1 MTIVNKISYKT
12 VSKAE
17 LGLSKSHMTHIGF
30 AENTFDEW
38 KKRISIKTKL
48 NIFFDENKNTSIETL
63 LFNDPIK
70 HPTLGYRSPK
80 FRSGSGEEIPS
91 LRDSIL
97 YYYKLNMMNSL
108 GTPVLIIFDL
118 KNSKYKLEA
127 FFVSTSHFIF
137 KKINSLLSHQLVTR
151 NNSGEI
157 YSKLITSTNNYS
169 KDFKILSDLYKDICS
184 NKEILEKVENDE
196 TYTSS
201 FNINNIRNERTKVR
215 TKTNTRSRIGQ
226 QNFRINVLSAYKRQ
240 CCITEC
246 DLIYALEANHI
257 HPYIGPDTNHIQN
270 GIPLR
275 ADIHKLWTKGLLGIN
290 DKYKVVLSDEANNS
304 ESYKKYHGQ
313 PIKLPTNPKYYP
325 NKEALL
331 RWCNLN
337 ELI

>member
-1 MTIVNKISYKT
+1 MTIINKISYKT

-30 AENTFDEW
+30 AENTFDKW

-48 NIFFDENKNTSIETL
+48 NIFFDKNKNTNIETL

-70 HPTLGYRSPK
+70 HPTQGFRSPK
-80 FRSGSGEEIPS
+80 FRSGSDEEIPS

-97 YYYKLNMMNSL
+97 YYYKTNMKNSL
-108 GTPVLIIFDL
+108 GTPVLILFDL

-127 FFVSTSHFIF
+127 FLISTNHIIF
-137 KKINSLLSHQLVTR
+137 KKLNSLLNHNLITR

-169 KDFKILSDLYKDICS
+169 NDFKIISDIYKDIYS
-184 NKEILEKVENDE
+184 NKESLEKVENDE
-196 TYTSS
+196 LPSNN
-201 FNINNIRNERTKVR
+201 FNIENVRDERRVIK
-215 TKTNTRSRIGQ
+215 TKTSRSRIGQ
-226 QNFRINVLSAYKRQ
+226 QNFRINVLSAYKYK
-240 CCITEC
+240 CCVTGY
-246 DLIYALEANHI
+246 DLIDTIEANHI
-257 HPYIGPDTNHIQN
+257 HPYVGPDTNHIQN

-290 DKYKVVLSDEANNS
+290 DNYKVILSEKAKNS
-304 ESYKKYHGQ
+304 ESYKKYNGKQ
-313 PIKLPTNPKYYP
+313 ITLPTNPKYHP
-325 NKEALL
+325 NRDALL

-337 ELI
+337 ELV